1 MERGRTVA
9 RGGVLALLLAMRVGA
24 ASAAWVVNDRN
35 ECVRTWTP
43 ASLARGPAAMLKAP
57 LLPFRSAAGGL
68 LAARDDRSPGL
79 RSKVL
84 LAPLLTLGGGAMGL
98 VESGIWLGTGLADTA
113 TGGYFE
119 VAPEEATELSL
130 APERPS
136 FGSDSAGVRRE
147 AAKDRCGR
155 G

>member
-1 MERGRTVA
+1 M
-9 RGGVLALLLAMRVGA
+9 LALLLAVQSG
-24 ASAAWVVNDRN
+24 ASAAWVVNERN
-35 ECVRTWTP
+35 ECVRAWTP
-43 ASLARGPAAMLKAP
+43 ASLARGPAATLNAP
-57 LLPFRSAAGGL
+57 LLPFRSAAGGFL
-68 LAARDDRSPGL
+68 VARDDRSPGL
-79 RSKVL
+79 RAKIL

-98 VESGIWLGTGLADTA
+98 VESGIWLGAGLADTA

-119 VAPEEATELSL
+119 LAPEAATELSL

-136 FGSDSAGVRRE
+136 FGSDSPGVRRE